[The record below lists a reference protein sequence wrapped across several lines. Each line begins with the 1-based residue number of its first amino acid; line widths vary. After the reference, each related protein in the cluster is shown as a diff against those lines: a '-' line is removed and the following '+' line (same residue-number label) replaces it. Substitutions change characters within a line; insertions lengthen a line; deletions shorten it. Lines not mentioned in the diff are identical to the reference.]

1 MNTIFKNIKV
11 AAIAL
16 FLVATSTVAF
26 ADPCVPGDADFDAED
41 CAGLGGNVGTPVG
54 QSGNP
59 GGASGVPIDGG
70 ASLLIASGV
79 AFGIRKM
86 RKNNAKA

>member
-16 FLVATSTVAF
+16 FLVATSSVAF

-41 CAGLGGNVGTPVG
+41 CAGLGGTEGTPVG

-59 GGASGVPIDGG
+59 GG